1 MSLMHSLLFLRR
13 LFFTAVLLAIPAS
26 GTGEPAPQP
35 RSGWDLELLASAP
48 EVRHPSVVCAAP
60 DGRIFVAEDPMDISS
75 PNAQVREGVS
85 FASTR
90 IALARSSPTSSTL
103 SLGCSIWR
111 ASCTCC
117 TTRGSKFSPT
127 TKVWAAIQSRSSSK
141 HCRSRGPVI
150 GTITFRR
157 ISASR
162 WMDSFTSQSA
172 TKGCTAQSVQMADA
186 PTSMEAA

>member
-75 PNAQVREGVS
+75 PNAQVREGRIVCLHPD
-85 FASTR
+85 STR
-90 IALARSSPTSSTL
+90 TIFADKLHAVFGMQYLEGKLYVLHNPRFEVFTDDKGVGRDPVTL
-103 SLGCSIWR
+103 I
-111 ASCTCC
+111 
-117 TTRGSKFSPT
+117 
-127 TKVWAAIQSRSSSK
+127 
-141 HCRSRGPVI
+141 
-150 GTITFRR
+150 
-157 ISASR
+157 
-162 WMDSFTSQSA
+162 
-172 TKGCTAQSVQMADA
+172 
-186 PTSMEAA
+186 E